1 MRRRRSKSRRCTR
14 KSSRGR
20 SRRKSSRGRSRR
32 KPSRGRSRRKPSR
45 GRSRR
50 KPSRG
55 GRSRRKPSR
64 GRSTRRRGKRRSDL
78 AKILG
83 GVGAYAALAS
93 GVVAGVKIA
102 DWLGDSVA
110 RDIEKELSQ
119 GDIIY
124 ENPALA
130 RNPALP
136 LPPVIPEEKKR
147 KRTKLGAPTR
157 NRYGTLIRPS
167 LHKVLPSKT
176 WLRQLRNAPSNPKF
190 FTMGASFE
198 DMKALV
204 NNPPTYTPRIRKG
217 VMSLAKR
224 PVRLRRIHELLED
237 DQFVLRYACYFRL
250 NTNNYRI
257 LDTGAQEIMAH
268 FENSYDSKLRTQDIH
283 KIKKSDIPSKLRD
296 KHERLLNKK
305 SFVSIKITIP
315 GHSMALFILRDIH
328 GNDEVILTD
337 PNNEFKNNLQE
348 NNINHFRFQLL
359 SLVYN
364 KFDSVR
370 VKILKFPCINVKEYF
385 EQTCSIANDVGG
397 ICALVSQFVVYLL
410 LSSGVRP
417 YCVAHMIKNHGE
429 KFLYLFALFHGE
441 IARIYS
447 IVKDNPTVD
456 PLLYSRLSS
465 ASYFGV
471 EHKVGALPKLDS
483 AKITTDNM
491 PRSPFTTAEVR
502 AFKQGSSE
510 ASAVCGEIPELYM
523 FGDFVRSNIPLV
535 E

>member
-1 MRRRRSKSRRCTR
+1 M
-14 KSSRGR
+14 
-20 SRRKSSRGRSRR
+20 
-32 KPSRGRSRRKPSR
+32 
-45 GRSRR
+45 
-50 KPSRG
+50 
-55 GRSRRKPSR
+55 
-64 GRSTRRRGKRRSDL
+64 
-78 AKILG
+78 
-83 GVGAYAALAS
+83 GAYAALAS